1 MITETTPWVEK
12 YRPDTFEKIIIDP
25 YNKKIFNSMIENKY
39 FPNLLLYGPPGTGK
53 TTTIINIINKIN
65 KYSNNSKELVIH
77 LNASDERGIDT
88 VRSQIKQ
95 FVDSNTMFVTGTKF
109 VILDEVDYMTK
120 QAQQSLKYLLQ
131 SNNKNVCFCL
141 ICNYISRIDSSLQ
154 NYLLKVR
161 FNKLHEDSILS
172 FLRDICISENMNI
185 SDEKIIHIQN
195 MYNSDIRSMINYLQC
210 NKNNIQDNSVLNI
223 SVCNDFYELLLVK
236 DNYKNITICLNN
248 IEYIYNIN
256 LNHFAKLFLK
266 YIIKHHPQYISD
278 YLIEI
283 IEKITHTKSY
293 NTDYL
298 QNFFV
303 LSINKLMS

>member
-77 LNASDERGIDT
+77 LNASDERGVDT

-95 FVDSNTMFVTGTKF
+95 FVDSNTMFVSGTKF

-161 FNKLHEDSILS
+161 FNKLQEDSILS

-210 NKNNIQDNSVLNI
+210 NKNNIQDNSILNI
-223 SVCNDFYELLLVK
+223 SVCKDFYELLLVK

-248 IEYIYNIN
+248 IENIYNIN
-256 LNHFAKLFLK
+256 LNHFAILFLK